1 MLQIAQLVAPQL
13 LTNSDVVYYTAPI
26 STTSTGSGNV
36 TAKITRAI
44 FVNTDNSAVT
54 LTVGIVPNGGTLV
67 AGNTLINA
75 LSIPAGQT
83 YTSME
88 LAGAVLPAG
97 STLHASAGTTAEIII
112 MISGLTVQ

>member
-1 MLQIAQLVAPQL
+1 MILPAQLVAPQL
-13 LTNSDVVYYTAPI
+13 LTNADAVYYTVPI

-36 TAKITRAI
+36 TAKITRAVFI
-44 FVNTDNSAVT
+44 NTAGGAIT
-54 LTVGIVPNGGTLV
+54 LTVGIVPNGGSLG

-83 YTSME
+83 YISPE

-97 STLHASAGTTAEIII
+97 STLHASAGTASDIII
-112 MISGLTVQ
+112 MVSGLTLQ